1 MNKYIFFQSRK
12 ILLSHTIVNILIFL
26 ELYYIKQEGNEKKRP
41 MSSYVGCKKDNSYL
55 LNKHKYLS

>member
-1 MNKYIFFQSRK
+1 MISRIIKFLNVLYDYYK
-12 ILLSHTIVNILIFL
+12 IIIINIAR
-26 ELYYIKQEGNEKKRP
+26 YYAKQEGNEKKRP